1 MSDTAAGLLQLG
13 LLIALLVA
21 CYRPLGAYMARSFTS
36 PKHNRAERATYKVL
50 GVEPD
55 TEQSWPVYSRAV
67 LAFSAVSVVL
77 VYLLQRLQS
86 HLPSSNGLEGVEQAL
101 AWNTAASF
109 VSNTNWQNYVPEV
122 VMGHLVQFAA
132 LAVQNFVSAAVGIA
146 VAVALIRGFKRDR
159 TDLIGNFW
167 VDLVRCC
174 FRILLPLAIIGTV
187 VLVAT
192 GVVQNLSAG
201 HEVTSLA
208 GQTQTVPGGPVASQE
223 AIKELGTNG
232 GGFYNANS
240 AHPFE
245 NPNPLSNLF
254 EVVLLL
260 VIPVCLTRTFGLL
273 VKDKRQGY
281 AILAVMTTIWLGF
294 TLLTSIVESH
304 GTGAAAAQAAGG
316 AMEGKETRFGIW
328 ASSLFAIAT
337 TGTSTGAVNASHDSM
352 TPLGGGLALFH
363 MMFGEV
369 TPGGTGSGL
378 YGMLVLAILTVF
390 VAGLMVGRT
399 PEYLGKKI
407 TAREMKLVSLYILA
421 TPALVLVGT
430 AIAMG
435 LQSARTSILNTDS
448 PHGFSEVLYAFTS
461 ASNNNGSAFGGLT
474 GNTPFYN
481 TALGL
486 CMLLGRFVPMMLVL
500 ALAGSLARQRPVPVT
515 AGTLPTHRALF
526 VTMLVGIV
534 IVVTGLTYFPSLTLG
549 PLAEG
554 L

>member
-13 LLIALLVA
+13 LLIVLLAL
-21 CYRPLGAYMARSFTS
+21 CYRPVGAYMAWAFQDK
-36 PKHNRAERATYKVL
+36 KHNRAERAAYKVL
-50 GVEPD
+50 GVDAD
-55 TEQSWPVYSRAV
+55 TQQSWPAYARAV
-67 LAFSAVSVVL
+67 LAFSAIAVVM
-77 VYLLQRLQS
+77 VYLFQRLQ
-86 HLPSSNGLEGVEQAL
+86 HYLPFSNGLPNVEQAL
-101 AWNTAASF
+101 AWNTAVSF
-109 VSNTNWQNYVPEV
+109 VTNTNWQNYVPEV
-122 VMGHLVQFAA
+122 VLGHLVQFAG

-146 VAVALIRGFKRDR
+146 VAIALIRGFSRNQ
-159 TDLIGNFW
+159 TNQIGNFW
-167 VDLVRCC
+167 VDLVRIS
-174 FRILLPLAIIGTV
+174 FRILLPMAIVGTV
-187 VLVAT
+187 VLVAM

-201 HEVTSLA
+201 HEVASVV
-208 GQTQTVPGGPVASQE
+208 GQHQTIPGGTVASQE

-232 GGFYNANS
+232 GGYYNANS

-245 NPNPLSNLF
+245 NPNPLSNIF
-254 EVVLLL
+254 EIFLLL

-281 AILAVMTTIWLGF
+281 AILAAMTTIWMTF
-294 TLLTSIVESH
+294 VLLASVFESH
-304 GTGAAAAQAAGG
+304 GTSAAAAHAAGG
-316 AMEGKETRFGIW
+316 AMEGKETRFGAW
-328 ASSLFAIAT
+328 ASALFAIST
-337 TGTSTGAVNASHDSM
+337 TGTSTGAVNNAHDSM

-378 YGMLVLAILTVF
+378 YGMLVLAVVTVF

-399 PEYLGKKI
+399 PEYIGKKI
-407 TAREMKLVSLYILA
+407 TSREMKLVSLYILT

-435 LQSARTSILNTDS
+435 LQSARASILNTGS

-486 CMLLGRFVPMMLVL
+486 CMVLGRFIPMIFVI
-500 ALAGSLARQRPVPVT
+500 ALAGSLAKQKPVPVT

-526 VTMLVGIV
+526 ITMLVGVV
-534 IVVTGLTYFPSLTLG
+534 IIVTGLTYFPSLTLG